1 MTEIRVPK
9 LNNNDTEYTLVEWLV
24 DDGKPIAEGDPVALV
39 ETSKAAEELESAA
52 EGVLR
57 QSLAAGAVCAP
68 GDVIGHVLAPGET
81 VEAAPVAPVASAAPV
96 PGAESSPAGV
106 TITKPAR
113 VLMSEWGI
121 GEEQVLG
128 WGLKVVRR
136 TDVERLAGPPPTGK
150 TETVVEAETVGET
163 ETKPASPTPASPAR
177 TAPTPASPAPTAL
190 TPTAPTHSAKG
201 TVPMLSQAL
210 PSVQQAV
217 GRSVLTSHQTIPAAY
232 TVVKVDVTGAQT
244 LAAQEGKRLRRLVG
258 LPELLL
264 SAVARS
270 YRAFPLC
277 FARLADARTAEL
289 ADAAHVGV
297 TMDVGQGL
305 FVPVVERASDLT
317 FEEIVEAVSGF
328 RRTVMSGTF
337 RESELSGGNITVTLH
352 NDLDVVAAVPFVFPG
367 QACALALAGP
377 QQELFLDSDG
387 AVTARTVV
395 NVGLAYDHRL
405 LNGRDAV
412 LFLQRVKALL
422 QSPEKLLG
430 EA

>member
-24 DDGKPIAEGDPVALV
+24 DEGKPIGAGDPVAVV
-39 ETSKAAEELESAA
+39 ETSKAAEELESAT

-57 QSLAAGAVCAP
+57 RSLEPGSVCAP

-81 VEAAPVAPVASAAPV
+81 VEATPAAPAASTAPV
-96 PGAESSPAGV
+96 PQADPSPGGV

-113 VLMSEWGI
+113 ALMTEWGI
-121 GEEQVLG
+121 GEEQVLA

-136 TDVERLAGPPPTGK
+136 TDVERLAGPAPTEE
-150 TETVVEAETVGET
+150 TEAAAETRPGAT
-163 ETKPASPTPASPAR
+163 
-177 TAPTPASPAPTAL
+177 
-190 TPTAPTHSAKG
+190 TPTAPTHSTEG
-201 TVPMLSQAL
+201 TVPTLSQAL

-217 GRSVLTSHQTIPAAY
+217 GRSVLTSHRTIPAAY
-232 TVVKVDVTGAQT
+232 TVVKVDVTKAQT

-305 FVPVVERASDLT
+305 FVPVVERASDLA

-377 QQELFLDSDG
+377 QQELVLDPDG
-387 AVTARTVV
+387 AVAARTVA

-422 QSPEKLLG
+422 QTPEKLLG